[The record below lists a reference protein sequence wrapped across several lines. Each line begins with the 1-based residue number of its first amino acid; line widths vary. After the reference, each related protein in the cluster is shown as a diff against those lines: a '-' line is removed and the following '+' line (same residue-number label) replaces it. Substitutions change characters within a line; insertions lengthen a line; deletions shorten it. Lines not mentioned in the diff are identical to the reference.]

1 MPAITLCRACGEPL
15 TRTFVDLGVAPL
27 SNAFVT
33 PEKVEAPE
41 RFYPLHAYVCD
52 TCFLVQLA
60 EFERPENI
68 FDDDYVYFS
77 SYSETWLAHAATY
90 CQEMI
95 QRFGLDTNSH
105 VAEAASNDGYL
116 LQNFVRKSIKVTG
129 IEPAGNCAAAAR
141 EKGVHSEVGFF
152 GAECGRRLCAER
164 GPADLIAANNVLAH
178 VPDLH
183 DFVAGF
189 AELLKPGGVATFEF
203 PYLLRLLEFNQF
215 DTIYHEHF
223 SYLSL
228 GPLRRVFAR
237 HGLRM
242 FDVEELATHGGSLR
256 LFVCHSDA
264 DHLESPN
271 VSTILQREAAAG
283 LEDPATY
290 GGFRTHVGDIADSF
304 ISFLIDARRRGKLVA
319 AYGAAAKGNTLINF
333 CGMGPDHIKF
343 VVDRNPN
350 KQGRLMPGSRIPVLD
365 VTAVSE
371 QRPDFLII
379 LPWNLRDEIVGQM
392 AEIRNWDGKFVT
404 AIPSLD
410 IF

>member
-1 MPAITLCRACGEPL
+1 M
-15 TRTFVDLGVAPL
+15 
-27 SNAFVT
+27 
-33 PEKVEAPE
+33 
-41 RFYPLHAYVCD
+41 
-52 TCFLVQLA
+52 
-60 EFERPENI
+60 
-68 FDDDYVYFS
+68 
-77 SYSETWLAHAATY
+77 
-90 CQEMI
+90 
-95 QRFGLDTNSH
+95 
-105 VAEAASNDGYL
+105 
-116 LQNFVRKSIKVTG
+116 
-129 IEPAGNCAAAAR
+129 
-141 EKGVHSEVGFF
+141 
-152 GAECGRRLCAER
+152 
-164 GPADLIAANNVLAH
+164 IAANNVLAH

-189 AELLKPGGVATFEF
+189 AELLKPGGVTTFEF
-203 PYLLRLLEFNQF
+203 PHLLRLLEFNQF

-271 VSTILQREAAAG
+271 VSTILKREAAAG
-283 LEDPATY
+283 LENPATY
-290 GGFRTHVGDIADSF
+290 GDFKTNVAHIADSF
-304 ISFLIDARRRGKLVA
+304 SNFLVDARRGGKMVA
-319 AYGAAAKGNTLINF
+319 AYGAAAKGNTLINY

-379 LPWNLRDEIVGQM
+379 LPWNLRNEIVGQM
-392 AEIRNWDGKFVT
+392 TGIRNWDGKFVT
-404 AIPSLD
+404 AVPSLE